1 MAEIVIVGDGPGGL
15 SAALFLAR
23 GGHKVTV
30 VGADKTAMHF
40 AHLNNYLGAPDTM
53 GTALQETARAQVVAA
68 GAIITAGT
76 VTNVSPATTGYKVD
90 TEDGTSLSADH
101 VLLSEGR
108 KHPVADALGLEL
120 APSGGIA
127 VDRDQRT
134 SLDRVYAVGRS
145 TRPTRSQAIISAG
158 VGAVAALD
166 ILARE
171 ARADVQDWDNRPE

>member
-1 MAEIVIVGDGPGGL
+1 MASIIVVGDGPGGL

-23 GGHKVTV
+23 GGHAVTV
-30 VGADKTAMHF
+30 IGADKTAMHF
-40 AHLNNYLGAPDTM
+40 AHLNNYLGSPNTL
-53 GTALQETARAQVVAA
+53 GTALQETAKAQVTAA
-68 GAIITAGT
+68 GATITSGAAKAISPDGARFT
-76 VTNVSPATTGYKVD
+76 VA
-90 TEDGTSLSADH
+90 TEDGARLTADYI
-101 VLLSEGR
+101 LLSEGR
-108 KHPVADALGLEL
+108 THTVGDALGLDL

-158 VGAVAALD
+158 DGAVAALD

-171 ARADVQDWDNRPE
+171 AGADVQDWEQRPE

>member
-23 GGHKVTV
+23 GGHSVTV

-40 AHLNNYLGAPDTM
+40 AHLNNYLGSPSTL
-53 GTALQETARAQVVAA
+53 GTALQETAKAQVVAA
-68 GAIITAGT
+68 GATITAGT
-76 VTNVSPATTGYKVD
+76 VTNVLPGTTGYKID
-90 TEDGTSLSADH
+90 TEEGPSLTADY

-108 KHPVADALGLEL
+108 KHPIGDALGLEL

-158 VGAVAALD
+158 DGAVAALD

-171 ARADVQDWDNRPE
+171 AGADVQDWDKHPD